1 ASVSSGLWSP
11 SSARLRYY
19 YLVTEPKTWVQAQSY
34 CRQKYTDLATVD
46 NMAEM
51 EELQG
56 FIPPGFSD
64 SIWIGLKR
72 GPMRLWGWSS
82 GEVLQYTNWN
92 PGEPNGV
99 VTDRWCGAI
108 YKLGGWID
116 TSCTNMFKFI
126 CYSEPLGKFV
136 LVKIASNWRDAETY
150 CRQYYTNLATIHSD
164 QEQQDVRDLLTDSD
178 IVWIGLGFDNW
189 LWSDGSK
196 TTFRYW
202 HPGQP
207 YSATDDGNCAMVSTS
222 WGGDWDDTACNG
234 VMSFMCYKG
243 QSEHFLSSGCRW
255 YQYLFS

>member
-1 ASVSSGLWSP
+1 MLLRISISTMCFSLIPTLYLLVQLCSYSYKKNSLWSP

-46 NMAEM
+46 SMAEM
-51 EELQG
+51 EELKG

-116 TSCTNMFKFI
+116 TSCTNMF
-126 CYSEPLGKFV
+126 
-136 LVKIASNWRDAETY
+136 N
-150 CRQYYTNLATIHSD
+150 
-164 QEQQDVRDLLTDSD
+164 
-178 IVWIGLGFDNW
+178 
-189 LWSDGSK
+189 SK
-196 TTFRYW
+196 
-202 HPGQP
+202 
-207 YSATDDGNCAMVSTS
+207 
-222 WGGDWDDTACNG
+222 
-234 VMSFMCYKG
+234 YK
-243 QSEHFLSSGCRW
+243 QHAKE
-255 YQYLFS
+255 

>member
-1 ASVSSGLWSP
+1 MNLHHLLLLISGLWSP

-126 CYSEPLGKFV
+126 CYSGEF
-136 LVKIASNWRDAETY
+136 
-150 CRQYYTNLATIHSD
+150 Q
-164 QEQQDVRDLLTDSD
+164 
-178 IVWIGLGFDNW
+178 
-189 LWSDGSK
+189 
-196 TTFRYW
+196 
-202 HPGQP
+202 
-207 YSATDDGNCAMVSTS
+207 
-222 WGGDWDDTACNG
+222 
-234 VMSFMCYKG
+234 
-243 QSEHFLSSGCRW
+243 
-255 YQYLFS
+255 

>member
-1 ASVSSGLWSP
+1 MLSMWVFEIYVCIYRDILTYSCNSINYP

-46 NMAEM
+46 SMAEM
-51 EELQG
+51 EELKG
-56 FIPPGFSD
+56 FIPPGNRNVWGIFSD
-64 SIWIGLKR
+64 S
-72 GPMRLWGWSS
+72 
-82 GEVLQYTNWN
+82 
-92 PGEPNGV
+92 
-99 VTDRWCGAI
+99 D
-108 YKLGGWID
+108 
-116 TSCTNMFKFI
+116 
-126 CYSEPLGKFV
+126 
-136 LVKIASNWRDAETY
+136 
-150 CRQYYTNLATIHSD
+150 
-164 QEQQDVRDLLTDSD
+164 DSVD
-178 IVWIGLGFDNW
+178 CGLGFDNW

-243 QSEHFLSSGCRW
+243 HQENLE
-255 YQYLFS
+255 